1 MWAIFTGWLSS
12 NAIKLIGYATAALSV
27 SAILLGAREAGRTA
41 EKYDQLQ
48 KSMEVKNAQL
58 QATLTAPHTR
68 DELADQL
75 RDGKF

>member
-1 MWAIFTGWLSS
+1 MWALFPGWLST

-48 KSMEVKNAQL
+48 KAMEIKNAQL
-58 QATLTAPHTR
+58 NATLNAPHNR
-68 DELADQL
+68 DQLVDQL